1 MAYYMIHT
9 CESRF
14 WYIKDF
20 LLPSMLKQG
29 IQADNILVYRDKN
42 RIGNLRAWVDSC
54 NRLAVKSRY
63 AKIEQVWHLQDDVV
77 ISKDFKKITEEL
89 ADNDIVCG
97 FTCGYETQ
105 PEVGKFKIAEHKMW
119 YSFPCIN
126 IATYLTTEFAN
137 WANCNLWQSQHFK
150 EAVKRG
156 NCDDLIFREWLYDN
170 YPNLDEINLNPN
182 IINHID
188 SWLGGSICNQQRDPE
203 KDTTALFWEDKGELA
218 ELKSMLD
225 KRKNI

>member
-1 MAYYMIHT
+1 MIHT